1 MKLKITLSSRRF
13 MERIDVNTHLSNLM
27 VPKQVESEV
36 ADPLSNLK
44 TVCVQ
49 CLWDNPRLHADST
62 SLYMLWK
69 QTQPSSPLLKAL
81 LTDQTYLN
89 RA

>member
-1 MKLKITLSSRRF
+1 
-13 MERIDVNTHLSNLM
+13 MERIDVNTHLSSLM
-27 VPKQVESEV
+27 VPKQIVENEV
-36 ADPLSNLK
+36 DDPLSKLK

-49 CLWDNPRLHADST
+49 CLWDNPRLHTDST

>member
-1 MKLKITLSSRRF
+1 MD
-13 MERIDVNTHLSNLM
+13 RIDVKTHLSSLM
-27 VPKQVESEV
+27 VPKQMAENEV

-44 TVCVQ
+44 SVCVE
-49 CLWDNPRLHADST
+49 CLWDNPRLQTDST
-62 SLYMLWK
+62 SLYILWK
-69 QTQPSSPLLKAL
+69 QTQPPSPLLKAL